1 MPVVL
6 KEGTREG
13 LTAVDF
19 VKGLLEKDF
28 VREYES
34 CTPAKS
40 RDYTEDSESDTSTET
55 VKFKDFVK
63 EYESDI
69 HTAFVSLYS
78 EYKDLYPNE
87 VVDEFEIIFNPRQF
101 LDLTRFLVNK
111 CVKTLKKKGVLRL
124 SIDSLRDAYSDFFN
138 SGKTDSIFFKQS
150 FEGYE
155 DAIPVLAGDI
165 SKPCKSEHLMVRAAG
180 DGICIEAD
188 IFTIL
193 TVPDAV
199 ISRLLP
205 QYKICFMVLKAL
217 TKKALYNSINPQLRL
232 GFSVTILEREKTPY
246 SEVEYHVPIDLWCTD
261 EKQYKDRLKEIRE
274 DLKDTP
280 EFLVALGDYNLMTSI
295 NQFISLLDA
304 MLSYE

>member
-1 MPVVL
+1 MPVL
-6 KEGTREG
+6 LNEETRER
-13 LTAVDF
+13 LTAKDF
-19 VKGLLEKDF
+19 VKKLLDEDF

-34 CTPAKS
+34 CTP
-40 RDYTEDSESDTSTET
+40 TEP
-55 VKFKDFVK
+55 VKFEDFVK
-63 EYESDI
+63 EYETDI
-69 HTAFVSLYS
+69 HTAFISLYS
-78 EYKDLYPNE
+78 GYKDLYPDE
-87 VVDEFEIIFNPRQF
+87 VVNEFEISFNPRQF

-111 CVKTLKKKGVLRL
+111 CVKTLKKKGALKL
-124 SIDSLRDAYSDFFN
+124 SIDSLRSAYSDFFN
-138 SGKTDSIFFKQS
+138 SGKTDSIFFEQCL
-150 FEGYE
+150 EGYE

-165 SKPCKSEHLMVRAAG
+165 TKPCKSEHLMVRAAG

-205 QYKICFMVLKAL
+205 QYEICFMVLKAL

-246 SEVEYHVPIDLWCTD
+246 SEVEYHLPIDLWCND
-261 EKQYKDRLKEIRE
+261 EAQYKDRLKEIRE
-274 DLKDTP
+274 ELKDTP
-280 EFLVALGDYNLMTSI
+280 EFMVSLGYYNLMTSI

-304 MLSYE
+304 LLSYE